1 MLKGVGASSGIGI
14 GTIVCIREESLDYS
28 KVVFQG
34 EEEEKARLKEAVDTF
49 CKVTQE
55 MAEDIRQRV
64 GEKESEILSGQIMML
79 SDPFMTGQMEE
90 MIASGSCAEAALDSV
105 CQMYIEMF
113 SNVDDE
119 LMRQRA
125 TDIRDIRTRM
135 LRLLLGVSSVD
146 IASVPAGTVLAAKDL
161 TPSMTVGLKK
171 ENISAILTEIG
182 GKTSHSAILA
192 RALEIPAV
200 LGIPQVLDQVSDGQQ
215 AIVDGESG
223 EVILSPDEDTLKRYT
238 AQWKEQQEQKAML
251 SVYRDR
257 KTQDADGRNY
267 ELYSNIGSVAEAQIA
282 LENGAEG
289 IGLFRT
295 EFLFMDR
302 TAMPTEQEQYEAYK
316 AVSDIMQGKEV
327 IIRTLDVGGDKE
339 ISYLKMESEQNPFL
353 GWRAIRYCLEESDL
367 FKVQLRALLRAGAE
381 HKNIKIMLPLVTG
394 VQEIRAAK
402 QLLEECKQE
411 LAAQGIAYDDNIQVG
426 IMIETPAAALIADL
440 LAKEAAFF
448 SIGTNDLTQYTL
460 AVDRGN
466 AKVENLYTTLHPA
479 VLRSIRSIIR
489 AAKEAK
495 IPVGMCGEAAAD
507 PALIPLLL
515 EFGLDEMSV
524 SASSILKTRKIIS
537 QWSQKET
544 AEVEQKAMQ
553 LDEPQAV
560 EEYLLSVCKQIGRA
574 SCRERV

>member
-34 EEEEKARLKEAVDTF
+34 EAEEKARLKEAVDTF

-135 LRLLLGVSSVD
+135 LRLLLGISSVD
-146 IASVPAGTVLAAKDL
+146 IASVPAGTVLVAKDL

-223 EVILSPDEDTLKRYT
+223 EVIISPDEDTLKRYT

-524 SASSILKTRKIIS
+524 SASSILKTRKIVS

-560 EEYLLSVCKQIGRA
+560 EEYLLSVCKR
-574 SCRERV
+574 

>member
-34 EEEEKARLKEAVDTF
+34 EAEEKARLKEAVDTF

-135 LRLLLGVSSVD
+135 LRLLLGISSVD
-146 IASVPAGTVLAAKDL
+146 IASVPAGTVLVAKDL

-215 AIVDGESG
+215 AIE
-223 EVILSPDEDTLKRYT
+223 
-238 AQWKEQQEQKAML
+238 
-251 SVYRDR
+251 
-257 KTQDADGRNY
+257 
-267 ELYSNIGSVAEAQIA
+267 
-282 LENGAEG
+282 
-289 IGLFRT
+289 
-295 EFLFMDR
+295 
-302 TAMPTEQEQYEAYK
+302 
-316 AVSDIMQGKEV
+316 
-327 IIRTLDVGGDKE
+327 
-339 ISYLKMESEQNPFL
+339 
-353 GWRAIRYCLEESDL
+353 
-367 FKVQLRALLRAGAE
+367 
-381 HKNIKIMLPLVTG
+381 
-394 VQEIRAAK
+394 
-402 QLLEECKQE
+402 
-411 LAAQGIAYDDNIQVG
+411 
-426 IMIETPAAALIADL
+426 
-440 LAKEAAFF
+440 
-448 SIGTNDLTQYTL
+448 
-460 AVDRGN
+460 
-466 AKVENLYTTLHPA
+466 
-479 VLRSIRSIIR
+479 
-489 AAKEAK
+489 
-495 IPVGMCGEAAAD
+495 
-507 PALIPLLL
+507 
-515 EFGLDEMSV
+515 
-524 SASSILKTRKIIS
+524 
-537 QWSQKET
+537 
-544 AEVEQKAMQ
+544 
-553 LDEPQAV
+553 
-560 EEYLLSVCKQIGRA
+560 IGRA
-574 SCRERV
+574 HV

>member
-34 EEEEKARLKEAVDTF
+34 EAEEKARLKEAVDTF

-223 EVILSPDEDTLKRYT
+223 EVILSPDEDTLKSYT

-524 SASSILKTRKIIS
+524 SASSILKTRKIVS

-560 EEYLLSVCKQIGRA
+560 EEYLLSVCKRYFDFL
-574 SCRERV
+574 ENV

>member
-34 EEEEKARLKEAVDTF
+34 EAEEKARLKEAVDTF

-367 FKVQLRALLRAGAE
+367 FKVQIRALLRAGAE

-524 SASSILKTRKIIS
+524 SASSILKTRKIVS

-560 EEYLLSVCKQIGRA
+560 EEYLLGVCKR
-574 SCRERV
+574 

>member
-34 EEEEKARLKEAVDTF
+34 EAEEKARLKEAVDTF

-90 MIASGSCAEAALDSV
+90 MIASGSCAEASLDSV

-146 IASVPAGTVLAAKDL
+146 IASVPAGTVLTAKDL

-367 FKVQLRALLRAGAE
+367 FKVQIRALLRAGAE

-524 SASSILKTRKIIS
+524 SASSILKTRKIVS

-560 EEYLLSVCKQIGRA
+560 EEYLLSVCKR
-574 SCRERV
+574 

>member
-34 EEEEKARLKEAVDTF
+34 EAEEKARLKEAVDTF

-146 IASVPAGTVLAAKDL
+146 IESVPAGTVLAAKDL

-257 KTQDADGRNY
+257 KTQDADGRIY

-367 FKVQLRALLRAGAE
+367 FKVQIRALLRAGAE

-524 SASSILKTRKIIS
+524 SASSILKTRKIVS

-560 EEYLLSVCKQIGRA
+560 EEYLLSVCKR
-574 SCRERV
+574 

>member
-34 EEEEKARLKEAVDTF
+34 EAEEKARLKEAVDTF

-64 GEKESEILSGQIMML
+64 GEKESEILSGQIMIL

-367 FKVQLRALLRAGAE
+367 FKVQIRALLRAGAE

-411 LAAQGIAYDDNIQVG
+411 LAVQGIAYDDNIQVG

-524 SASSILKTRKIIS
+524 SASSILKTRKIVS

-560 EEYLLSVCKQIGRA
+560 EEYLLSVCKR
-574 SCRERV
+574 

>member
-28 KVVFQG
+28 KVVFQR
-34 EEEEKARLKEAVDTF
+34 EAEEKARLKEAVDTF

-55 MAEDIRQRV
+55 MAEDIRRRV

-135 LRLLLGVSSVD
+135 LRLLLGISSVD
-146 IASVPAGTVLAAKDL
+146 IASVPAGTVLVAKDL

-402 QLLEECKQE
+402 HLLEECKQE

-524 SASSILKTRKIIS
+524 SASSILKTRKIVS

-560 EEYLLSVCKQIGRA
+560 EEYLLSVCKR
-574 SCRERV
+574 

>member
-34 EEEEKARLKEAVDTF
+34 EAEEKARLKEAVDTF

-353 GWRAIRYCLEESDL
+353 GWRVIRYCLEESDL

-524 SASSILKTRKIIS
+524 SASSILKTRKIVS

-560 EEYLLSVCKQIGRA
+560 EEYLLSVCKR
-574 SCRERV
+574 

>member
-1 MLKGVGASSGIGI
+1 M
-14 GTIVCIREESLDYS
+14 
-28 KVVFQG
+28 VFQG
-34 EEEEKARLKEAVDTF
+34 EAEEKARLKEAVDTF

-113 SNVDDE
+113 SNVDDD

-135 LRLLLGVSSVD
+135 LRLLLGISSVD

-381 HKNIKIMLPLVTG
+381 HKSIKIMLPLVTG

-524 SASSILKTRKIIS
+524 SASSILKTRKIVS

-560 EEYLLSVCKQIGRA
+560 EEYLLSVCKR
-574 SCRERV
+574 

>member
-34 EEEEKARLKEAVDTF
+34 EAEEKARLKEAVDTF

-367 FKVQLRALLRAGAE
+367 FKVQIRALLRAGAE

-524 SASSILKTRKIIS
+524 SASSILKTRKIVS

-560 EEYLLSVCKQIGRA
+560 GEYLLSVCKR
-574 SCRERV
+574 

>member
-34 EEEEKARLKEAVDTF
+34 EAEEKARLKEAVDTF

-135 LRLLLGVSSVD
+135 LRLLLGISSVD
-146 IASVPAGTVLAAKDL
+146 IASVPAGTVLVAKDL

-215 AIVDGESG
+215 VIVDGESG
-223 EVILSPDEDTLKRYT
+223 EVILSPDEDTLKRYI

-367 FKVQLRALLRAGAE
+367 FKVQLRALLRAGSE

-411 LAAQGIAYDDNIQVG
+411 LAAQGIAYDDNIRVG

-515 EFGLDEMSV
+515 EFDLDEMSV
-524 SASSILKTRKIIS
+524 SASSILKTRKIVS

-560 EEYLLSVCKQIGRA
+560 EEYLLSVCKR
-574 SCRERV
+574 

>member
-34 EEEEKARLKEAVDTF
+34 EAEEKARLKEAVDTF

-146 IASVPAGTVLAAKDL
+146 IASLPAGTVLAAKDL

-223 EVILSPDEDTLKRYT
+223 EVILSPDEDTLKSYT

-367 FKVQLRALLRAGAE
+367 FKVQIRALLRAGAE

-524 SASSILKTRKIIS
+524 SASSILKTRKIVS

-560 EEYLLSVCKQIGRA
+560 EEYLLSVCKR
-574 SCRERV
+574 

>member
-34 EEEEKARLKEAVDTF
+34 EAEEKARLKEAVDTF

-215 AIVDGESG
+215 VIVDGESG

-524 SASSILKTRKIIS
+524 SASSILKTRKIVS

-560 EEYLLSVCKQIGRA
+560 EEYLLSVCKR
-574 SCRERV
+574 

>member
-34 EEEEKARLKEAVDTF
+34 EAEEKARLKEAVDTF

-90 MIASGSCAEAALDSV
+90 MIASGSCAEVALDSV

-135 LRLLLGVSSVD
+135 LRLLLGISSVD

-524 SASSILKTRKIIS
+524 SASSILKTRKIVS

-560 EEYLLSVCKQIGRA
+560 EEYLLSVCKR
-574 SCRERV
+574 

>member
-34 EEEEKARLKEAVDTF
+34 EAEEKARLKEAVDTF

-316 AVSDIMQGKEV
+316 AVSDIVQGKEV

-402 QLLEECKQE
+402 KLLEECKQE

-524 SASSILKTRKIIS
+524 SASSILKTRKIVS

-560 EEYLLSVCKQIGRA
+560 EEYLLSVCKR
-574 SCRERV
+574 

>member
-14 GTIVCIREESLDYS
+14 GTIVCIREESLDYP

-34 EEEEKARLKEAVDTF
+34 EAEEKARLKEAVDTF

-146 IASVPAGTVLAAKDL
+146 IASVPAGTVLVAKDL

-257 KTQDADGRNY
+257 KTQDADGRIY

-402 QLLEECKQE
+402 KLLEECKQE

-524 SASSILKTRKIIS
+524 SASSILKTRKIVS

-560 EEYLLSVCKQIGRA
+560 EEYLLSVCKR
-574 SCRERV
+574 

>member
-34 EEEEKARLKEAVDTF
+34 EAEEKARLKEAVDTF

-135 LRLLLGVSSVD
+135 LRLLLGISSVD

-215 AIVDGESG
+215 VIVDGESG

-524 SASSILKTRKIIS
+524 SASSILKTRKIVS

-560 EEYLLSVCKQIGRA
+560 EEYLLSVCKR
-574 SCRERV
+574 

>member
-34 EEEEKARLKEAVDTF
+34 EAEEKARLKEAVDTF

-90 MIASGSCAEAALDSV
+90 MIASGSCAETALDSV

-146 IASVPAGTVLAAKDL
+146 IASLPAGTVLAAKDL

-257 KTQDADGRNY
+257 KTQDADGRIY

-524 SASSILKTRKIIS
+524 SASSILKTRKIVS

-560 EEYLLSVCKQIGRA
+560 EEYLLSVCKR
-574 SCRERV
+574 

>member
-34 EEEEKARLKEAVDTF
+34 EAEEKARLKEAVDTF

-135 LRLLLGVSSVD
+135 LRLLLGISSVD

-316 AVSDIMQGKEV
+316 VVSDIMQGKEV

-524 SASSILKTRKIIS
+524 SASSILKTRKIVS

-560 EEYLLSVCKQIGRA
+560 EEYLLSVCKR
-574 SCRERV
+574 

>member
-34 EEEEKARLKEAVDTF
+34 EAEEKARLKEAIDTF
-49 CKVTQE
+49 CEVTQE

-135 LRLLLGVSSVD
+135 LRLLLGISSVD

-524 SASSILKTRKIIS
+524 SASSILKTRKIVS

-560 EEYLLSVCKQIGRA
+560 EEYLLSVCKR
-574 SCRERV
+574 

>member
-34 EEEEKARLKEAVDTF
+34 EAEEKARLKEAVDTF

-135 LRLLLGVSSVD
+135 LRLLLGISSVD

-257 KTQDADGRNY
+257 KTQDADDRNY

-524 SASSILKTRKIIS
+524 SASSILKTRKIVS

-560 EEYLLSVCKQIGRA
+560 EEYLLSVCKR
-574 SCRERV
+574 

>member
-34 EEEEKARLKEAVDTF
+34 EAEEKARLKEAVDTF

-105 CQMYIEMF
+105 CQIEMF

-257 KTQDADGRNY
+257 KTQDADGRIY

-524 SASSILKTRKIIS
+524 SASSILKTRKIVS

-560 EEYLLSVCKQIGRA
+560 EEYLLSVCKR
-574 SCRERV
+574 

>member
-34 EEEEKARLKEAVDTF
+34 EAEEKARLKEAVDTF

-238 AQWKEQQEQKAML
+238 ALWKEQQEQKAML

-381 HKNIKIMLPLVTG
+381 HKSIKIMLPLVTG

-524 SASSILKTRKIIS
+524 SASSILKTRKIVS

-560 EEYLLSVCKQIGRA
+560 EEYLLSVCKR
-574 SCRERV
+574 

>member
-34 EEEEKARLKEAVDTF
+34 EAEEKARLKEAVDTF

-146 IASVPAGTVLAAKDL
+146 IESVPAGTVLAAKDL

-257 KTQDADGRNY
+257 KTQDADGRIY

-524 SASSILKTRKIIS
+524 SASSILKTRKIVS

-560 EEYLLSVCKQIGRA
+560 EEYLLSVCKR
-574 SCRERV
+574 

>member
-34 EEEEKARLKEAVDTF
+34 EAEEKARLKEAVDTF

-105 CQMYIEMF
+105 CQMHIEMF

-524 SASSILKTRKIIS
+524 SASSILKTRKIVS

-560 EEYLLSVCKQIGRA
+560 EEYLLSVCKR
-574 SCRERV
+574 

>member
-353 GWRAIRYCLEESDL
+353 GWRAIRYYLEESDL

-560 EEYLLSVCKQIGRA
+560 EEYLLSVCKR
-574 SCRERV
+574 

>member
-28 KVVFQG
+28 KVVFEG
-34 EEEEKARLKEAVDTF
+34 EAEEKARLKEAVDTF

-135 LRLLLGVSSVD
+135 LRLLLGISSVD

-171 ENISAILTEIG
+171 ENIRAILTEIG

-524 SASSILKTRKIIS
+524 SASSILKTRKIVS

-560 EEYLLSVCKQIGRA
+560 EEYLLSVCKR
-574 SCRERV
+574 

>member
-34 EEEEKARLKEAVDTF
+34 EAEEKARLKEAVDTF

-402 QLLEECKQE
+402 KLLEECKQE

-524 SASSILKTRKIIS
+524 SASSILKTRKIVS

-560 EEYLLSVCKQIGRA
+560 EEYLLSVCKR
-574 SCRERV
+574 

>member
-34 EEEEKARLKEAVDTF
+34 EAEEKARLKEAVDTF

-79 SDPFMTGQMEE
+79 SDPFMTSQMDE

-524 SASSILKTRKIIS
+524 SASSILKTRKIVS

-560 EEYLLSVCKQIGRA
+560 EEYLLSVCKR
-574 SCRERV
+574 

>member
-34 EEEEKARLKEAVDTF
+34 EAEEKARLKEAVDTF

-560 EEYLLSVCKQIGRA
+560 EEYLLSVCKR
-574 SCRERV
+574 

>member
-34 EEEEKARLKEAVDTF
+34 EVEEKARLKEAVDTF

-316 AVSDIMQGKEV
+316 AVSDIVQGKEV

-339 ISYLKMESEQNPFL
+339 ISYLKMEYEQNPFL

-367 FKVQLRALLRAGAE
+367 FKVQIRALLRAGAE

-524 SASSILKTRKIIS
+524 SASSILKTRKIVS

-560 EEYLLSVCKQIGRA
+560 EEYLLSVCKR
-574 SCRERV
+574 

>member
-34 EEEEKARLKEAVDTF
+34 EAEEKARLKEAVDTF

-105 CQMYIEMF
+105 CQMHIEMF

-135 LRLLLGVSSVD
+135 LRLLLGISSVD

-411 LAAQGIAYDDNIQVG
+411 LAVQGIAYDDNIQVG

-524 SASSILKTRKIIS
+524 SASSILKTRKIVS

-560 EEYLLSVCKQIGRA
+560 EEYLLSVCKR
-574 SCRERV
+574 

>member
-34 EEEEKARLKEAVDTF
+34 EAEEKARLKEAVDTF

-135 LRLLLGVSSVD
+135 LRLLLGISSVD

-223 EVILSPDEDTLKRYT
+223 EVTLSPDEDTLKRYT

-267 ELYSNIGSVAEAQIA
+267 ELYSNIGSVAEGQIA

-466 AKVENLYTTLHPA
+466 AKVENLHTTLHPA

-524 SASSILKTRKIIS
+524 SASSILKTRKIVS

-560 EEYLLSVCKQIGRA
+560 EEYLLSVCKR
-574 SCRERV
+574 

>member
-34 EEEEKARLKEAVDTF
+34 EAEEKARLKEAVDTF

-135 LRLLLGVSSVD
+135 LRLLLGISSVD

-238 AQWKEQQEQKAML
+238 AQWKEEQEQKAML

-524 SASSILKTRKIIS
+524 SASSILKTRKIVS

-560 EEYLLSVCKQIGRA
+560 EEYLLSVCKR
-574 SCRERV
+574 

>member
-34 EEEEKARLKEAVDTF
+34 EAEEKARLKEAVDTF

-135 LRLLLGVSSVD
+135 LRLLLGISSVD

-426 IMIETPAAALIADL
+426 IMIETPAAALIANL

-524 SASSILKTRKIIS
+524 SASSILKTRKIVS

-560 EEYLLSVCKQIGRA
+560 EEYLLSVCKR
-574 SCRERV
+574 

>member
-34 EEEEKARLKEAVDTF
+34 EAEEKARLKEAVDTF

-105 CQMYIEMF
+105 CQMHIEMF

-146 IASVPAGTVLAAKDL
+146 IASLPAGTVLAAKDL

-367 FKVQLRALLRAGAE
+367 FKVQIRALLRAGAE

-426 IMIETPAAALIADL
+426 IMIETPAAALIVDL

-524 SASSILKTRKIIS
+524 SASSILKTRKIVS

-560 EEYLLSVCKQIGRA
+560 EEYLLSVCKR
-574 SCRERV
+574 